1 MNSDLFSIEAQV
13 FVVVVVVVL
22 MWIIFKV
29 FTEFVTVCYSF
40 GFLASRHMGS

>member
-13 FVVVVVVVL
+13 FVVVVVVL

>member
-13 FVVVVVVVL
+13 VVVVVVVL